1 MIARATGA
9 TWEGPVVKFLNIDLP
24 APMAEAFRACRPH
37 FIGIAVFSGLLNLL
51 FLTPSIYMLQVYDR
65 VVPTGG
71 LMTLGFIT
79 LVVAFALATLAALD
93 ALRSRLLVRAS
104 LRLDKILAGPLLE
117 KLMARTAPGAP
128 ILGMREF
135 DILRQAISGPAALG
149 FLDAPWTPIYVIIAF
164 MLHPALGALTI
175 VGGVILVALALF
187 NERSTKAKSQEAAK
201 ATNAAYSAQ
210 EAAAQNADIVR
221 ALGMRGALRERQLSD
236 RRAGLSLS
244 GQAQFTGGGYAAMT
258 KFMRL
263 FLQSAAL
270 GLGAWLAVER
280 QISSGAIIAASIL
293 MSRALQPVEQVVG
306 SWGTVVQARGA
317 LKTLSDLF
325 SSSEA
330 ETPRTQLPDPRG
342 AVRFEKVVQR
352 APGSDTLVLKGVS
365 FALEPGEVLGV
376 VGPSGAGKTTLARL
390 SVGAIAPD
398 AGVVRLDGANL
409 ADWDP
414 DRLGRHIGYLPQDN
428 ALIAGSVRDNIS
440 RFAIWR
446 DEDPAAIDAAVVDA
460 AQVAGVH
467 DMILK
472 LPKGYDTVLAHGGR
486 GLSAG
491 QGQRVALARA
501 LYGDPAFLVLDE
513 PNSALDAEGEQ
524 ALARAI
530 AAAKARGA
538 SIMIIAHRTGVLAA
552 ADKLMVLR
560 DGVIDRIGPRAEVLE
575 AMSGGRA
582 APGANVVELKG
593 QQ

>member
-1 MIARATGA
+1 M
-9 TWEGPVVKFLNIDLP
+9 KFLNIDLP
-24 APMAEAFRACRPH
+24 EPMAAAFRACRPH

-71 LMTLGFIT
+71 LMTLAFIT
-79 LVVAFALATLAALD
+79 LVVAFALLTLAALD
-93 ALRSRLLVRAS
+93 ALRARLLVRAS
-104 LRLDKILAGPLLE
+104 LRLDKMLAGPLLE

-175 VGGVILVALALF
+175 VGGAILVTLAIF
-187 NERSTKAKSQEAAK
+187 NERSTKAKSQEAAR

-221 ALGMRGALRERQLSD
+221 ALGMRGALRERQLAD

-280 QISSGAIIAASIL
+280 QISAGAIIAASIL

-317 LKTLSDLF
+317 LKTLSELF
-325 SSSEA
+325 SAGGA

-342 AVRFEKVVQR
+342 AVRFDKVVQR

-365 FALEPGEVLGV
+365 FALEPGDVLGV

-440 RFAIWR
+440 RFAVWR
-446 DEDPAAIDAAVVDA
+446 DEDPAAIDAAVVAA
-460 AQVAGVH
+460 AQAAGVH

-513 PNSALDAEGEQ
+513 PNSCLDAEGEL

-530 AAAKARGA
+530 AGAKARGA
-538 SIMIIAHRTGVLAA
+538 SIMIIAHRTGVLSA
-552 ADKLMVLR
+552 ADRLMVLR

-575 AMSGGRA
+575 AMSGGRT
-582 APGANVVELKG
+582 APAANVVELKG
-593 QQ
+593 QS

>member
-1 MIARATGA
+1 M
-9 TWEGPVVKFLNIDLP
+9 KFLNIDLP
-24 APMAEAFRACRPH
+24 APMADAFRACRPH
-37 FIGIAVFSGLLNLL
+37 FIGIAVFSGLLNVL

-71 LMTLGFIT
+71 LVTLGFIT
-79 LVVAFALATLAALD
+79 LAVAFALGTLAALD
-93 ALRSRLLVRAS
+93 ALRARLLVRAS

-149 FLDAPWTPIYVIIAF
+149 FLDAPWTPIYVAIAF
-164 MLHPALGALTI
+164 MLHPALGALT
-175 VGGVILVALALF
+175 VFGGVLLVTLAVF
-187 NERSTKAKSQEAAK
+187 NERSTKAKSQEATK

-221 ALGMRGALRERQLSD
+221 ALGMRGALRERQLAD
-236 RRAGLSLS
+236 RRAGLNLS

-258 KFMRL
+258 KFLRL

-317 LKTLSDLF
+317 LRTLSELF
-325 SSSEA
+325 A
-330 ETPRTQLPDPRG
+330 TTGPETPRTLLPDPQG

-352 APGSDTLVLKGVS
+352 APGSENLVLKGIS

-390 SVGAIAPD
+390 AVGAIAPD

-440 RFAIWR
+440 RFAVWR
-446 DEDPAAIDAAVVDA
+446 GEDPATIDAAVVA
-460 AQVAGVH
+460 AAKAGGVH

-501 LYGDPAFLVLDE
+501 LYGDPSFMVLDE
-513 PNSALDAEGEQ
+513 PNSYLDAEGEL

-530 AAAKARGA
+530 TGAKARGA

-560 DGVIDRIGPRAEVLE
+560 DGLIDRIGPRAEVLE
-575 AMSGGRA
+575 AMSGARA
-582 APGANVVELKG
+582 APAANVVELKG

>member
-1 MIARATGA
+1 M
-9 TWEGPVVKFLNIDLP
+9 KYLSIDLP
-24 APMAEAFRACRPH
+24 PPLAEAFRACRPH
-37 FIGIAVFSGLLNLL
+37 FIGIVVFSGLLNLL

-79 LVVAFALATLAALD
+79 LAVAFALGTLAALD
-93 ALRSRLLVRAS
+93 ALRARLLVRAS
-104 LRLDKILAGPLLE
+104 LRIDKLLAGPLLE
-117 KLMARTAPGAP
+117 KLMARAAPGAP

-135 DILRQAISGPAALG
+135 DILRQAISGQAALG
-149 FLDAPWTPIYVIIAF
+149 FLDAPWTPIYVAIAF

-175 VGGVILVALALF
+175 FGGAVLVTLAVF
-187 NERSTKAKSQEAAK
+187 NERSTKAKSQEAMK

-221 ALGMRGALRERQLSD
+221 ALGMRGALRERQLAD
-236 RRAGLSLS
+236 RRAGLNLA
-244 GQAQFTGGGYAAMT
+244 GQAQFTGGAFSATT
-258 KFMRL
+258 KFLRL

-317 LKTLSDLF
+317 LRTLSELF
-325 SSSEA
+325 ATSEP
-330 ETPRTQLPDPRG
+330 ETPRTQLPDPVG
-342 AVRFEKVVQR
+342 ALRFEKIAQR
-352 APGSDTLVLKGVS
+352 APGSDALVLKGVS
-365 FALEPGEVLGV
+365 FGLEPGEVLGV

-390 SVGAIAPD
+390 AVGALAPD

-440 RFAIWR
+440 RFAVWR
-446 DEDPAAIDAAVVDA
+446 GEDPAGIDAAVVAA
-460 AQVAGVH
+460 AQAAGVH

-501 LYGDPAFLVLDE
+501 LYGDPALLVLDE
-513 PNSALDAEGEQ
+513 PNSCLDAEGEV
-524 ALARAI
+524 ALAQAI
-530 AAAKARGA
+530 TGAKARGA
-538 SIMIIAHRTGVLAA
+538 SIMIIAHRTGVLSA
-552 ADKLMVLR
+552 ADRLMVLR
-560 DGVIDRIGPRAEVLE
+560 DGVVDRIGPRAEVLA
-575 AMSGGRA
+575 AMSGARP
-582 APGANVVELKG
+582 APSSNVVELKG
-593 QQ
+593 Q